1 MNDQDIIELFW
12 ARSED
17 AILEAAA
24 KFSTYCQAIAWNL
37 LGNAEDVKE
46 CINDTWF
53 AAWNRIPPERPVR
66 LAVYLGR
73 ITRNI
78 AMDRYDYNHAAK
90 RKCNFGQMLSELEE
104 CAVTVD
110 SAQKQYE
117 DGETARLI
125 SRFLKAQEAQKR
137 IIFIRR
143 YWYGDSIAMI
153 AGQLAMSQ
161 SKVKS
166 MLHRMRK
173 ALKVY
178 LEREGAGI

>member
-12 ARSED
+12 QRSED
-17 AILEAAA
+17 AIHEVKV
-24 KFSTYCQAIAWNL
+24 KFSKYCQAIAWNL
-37 LGNAEDVKE
+37 LGNVEDVEE
-46 CINDTWF
+46 CLNDTWF
-53 AAWNRIPPERPVR
+53 AAWNRIPPERPVK

-78 AMDRYDYNHAAK
+78 AMDRYDYNHATK
-90 RKCNFGQMLSELEE
+90 RKGNFDQMLSELEE

-125 SRFLKAQEAQKR
+125 SRFLKEQEALKR
-137 IIFIRR
+137 VIFIRR

-153 AGQLAMSQ
+153 AGQFAMSQ

-173 ALKVY
+173 ALKAY
-178 LEREGAGI
+178 LECEGADI